1 MSKLVRHPIAGLLT
15 LVLAVAFALGARW
28 LWIATHVGAGYAAK
42 VTCSLVFNS
51 GQDSA
56 SVFRN
61 YVRHEIA
68 PLFAFGHGLSYTT
81 FEYSDLTVTR
91 GDSVVEVRL
100 RVTNT
105 GSMRGAEVVQVYVS
119 DDESSLPRP
128 AKELKAFDKV
138 ELAPGESAELTLVLG
153 DDAFSYYDPD
163 RAGWVLEPG
172 TFTIRVGSSSRDLRA
187 SGQIE
192 L

>member
-1 MSKLVRHPIAGLLT
+1 MTFPEKLQDSPAHALASYPDENLLIEHTEGL
-15 LVLAVAFALGARW
+15 
-28 LWIATHVGAGYAAK
+28 HVGYRYFDTYDVEPA
-42 VTCSLVFNS
+42 
-51 GQDSA
+51 
-56 SVFRN
+56 
-61 YVRHEIA
+61 
-68 PLFAFGHGLSYTT
+68 FAFGHGLSYTT

-153 DDAFSYYDPD
+153 DDAFSYYDPA